1 LPGIVGISVSRD
13 AGKISKLRKNGVG
26 LFRRRF
32 YSGDHML
39 RGMTASL
46 RLPRNARKPARPL
59 VDEERGAAIVE
70 MALVLPLLLALL
82 MGVLVYG
89 QYFMLAHSVQQAAND
104 GARAAIVGLDAA
116 DRRAV
121 ATRAVGRSLQAVSG
135 AHSVA
140 VSETSEAITVV
151 VTYTAPEESF
161 LRSSLIPSPTYVIR
175 SRATFEL
182 PVD

>member
-1 LPGIVGISVSRD
+1 MLTDMTAFLRFPRRARHPALPGVM
-13 AGKISKLRKNGVG
+13 
-26 LFRRRF
+26 F
-32 YSGDHML
+32 
-39 RGMTASL
+39 
-46 RLPRNARKPARPL
+46 ARA
-59 VDEERGAAIVE
+59 ERGAAIVE

-121 ATRAVGRSLQAVSG
+121 AARAVERSLQTVSG

-140 VSETSEAITVV
+140 VSETSEAITVA
-151 VTYTAPEESF
+151 VTFTAPPDSF
-161 LRSSLIPSPTYVIR
+161 LRSALIPSPTNVIR

>member
-1 LPGIVGISVSRD
+1 MRQPRRLVLTGNGLARD
-13 AGKISKLRKNGVG
+13 K
-26 LFRRRF
+26 
-32 YSGDHML
+32 
-39 RGMTASL
+39 
-46 RLPRNARKPARPL
+46 
-59 VDEERGAAIVE
+59 RGAAIVE

-104 GARAAIVGLDAA
+104 GARAAIVGLNAA

-121 ATRAVGRSLQAVSG
+121 AARAVERSLAAVTG
-135 AHSVA
+135 THSVA
-140 VSETSEAITVV
+140 VSETSEAITVA
-151 VTYTAPEESF
+151 VTFTAPPDSF
-161 LRSSLIPSPTYVIR
+161 LRSALVPSPTNVIR